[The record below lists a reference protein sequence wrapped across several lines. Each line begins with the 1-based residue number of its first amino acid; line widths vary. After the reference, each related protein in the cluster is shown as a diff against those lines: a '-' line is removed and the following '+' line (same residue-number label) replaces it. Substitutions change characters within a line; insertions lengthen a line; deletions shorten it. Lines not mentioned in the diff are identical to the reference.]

1 MNKNVVVKCSVEGE
15 LATVR
20 NLRALAQQHLAGV
33 QKDPALSTSEV
44 NQSQGPGFVYLLKM
58 AKAFLFNGIPQ
69 RPVADVINFF

>member
-20 NLRALAQQHLAGV
+20 NLRALAQQHLTRV
-33 QKDPALSTSEV
+33 QIDPALSTSKV